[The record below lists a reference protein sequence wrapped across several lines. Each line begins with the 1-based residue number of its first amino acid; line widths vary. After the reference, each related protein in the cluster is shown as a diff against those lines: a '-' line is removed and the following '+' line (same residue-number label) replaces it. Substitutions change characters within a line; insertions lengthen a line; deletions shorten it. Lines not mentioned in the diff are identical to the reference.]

1 MEQWYGTAPGLP
13 VSSSP
18 RVVHVRPVRPHRP
31 LPTLPIKVKMEPES
45 DDEKPSAWERQ
56 TTQRGVCL
64 VGQRD
69 VVVVVGV
76 VVGQRSGRA
85 GRFVAAFV
93 GTTRRG
99 VVFAALAVL
108 VSPPARRPPPTG
120 SNWRPRRPP
129 PTPLRDLDSLDA
141 WETSLQANLRYH
153 GLAGFLDEGGGGD
166 AKPTHRDSLAYA
178 Q

>member
-45 DDEKPSAWERQ
+45 DDEKPSAWE
-56 TTQRGVCL
+56 
-64 VGQRD
+64 
-69 VVVVVGV
+69 
-76 VVGQRSGRA
+76 
-85 GRFVAAFV
+85 
-93 GTTRRG
+93 
-99 VVFAALAVL
+99 
-108 VSPPARRPPPTG
+108 SPPNTHQSISGDRPPSVMSVWSDNGTSSSSSSASSSASGADEPNG
-120 SNWRPRRPP
+120 SSQHSNWRPRRPP

-141 WETSLQANLRYH
+141 WETSLQATLRYH